1 MGTPRPTAQVVRR
14 DLSGLALS
22 RVCFTP
28 HNIRGLPP
36 YSHFGEKLQPVD
48 VLVLPISPNR
58 IFDRRM
64 S

>member
-14 DLSGLALS
+14 DSSGLALP
-22 RVCFTP
+22 RVCSTP
-28 HNIRGLPP
+28 HNIGGIPP
-36 YSHFGEKLQPVD
+36 YSDFGEKLQPVD
-48 VLVLPISPNR
+48 VLVLHISPKR